1 MGKYT
6 KKITETNIRIGE
18 VRFSYA
24 NVFAPRKSDD
34 SSDGKYSVCFFHA
47 LMTRVTFQPD
57 GKIDALRQELQSF
70 GISLIFP
77 KPPRSSG
84 EPKQPVWYQGG

>member
-24 NVFAPRKSDD
+24 NASLSRRTIRRPSPR
-34 SSDGKYSVCFFHA
+34 
-47 LMTRVTFQPD
+47 
-57 GKIDALRQELQSF
+57 
-70 GISLIFP
+70 
-77 KPPRSSG
+77 
-84 EPKQPVWYQGG
+84 